1 MWGDIIRWSLNA
13 MIVAEELG
21 VTQANVDEMKSSN
34 NPEIKRLL
42 GVEGGLGKMLGL
54 SEDFAYRIIKHI
66 GNYGESF
73 ERHIGKNTPIGLA
86 RGLNQQW
93 NKGGILYAAPFR

>member
-1 MWGDIIRWSLNA
+1 
-13 MIVAEELG
+13 
-21 VTQANVDEMKSSN
+21 
-34 NPEIKRLL
+34 
-42 GVEGGLGKMLGL
+42 MLGL
-54 SEDFAYRIIKHI
+54 TDDFAYRIIKHI

-93 NKGGILYAAPFR
+93 NKGGMLYAAPFR

>member
-1 MWGDIIRWSLNA
+1 

-21 VTQANVDEMKSSN
+21 VTQGNVDQMKSSN

-42 GVEGGLGKMLGL
+42 GVEGGLGKMLCL
-54 SEDFAYRIIKHI
+54 TNDFAYRIIKHI

-73 ERHIGKNTPIGLA
+73 ERHIGVNPPIGLE
-86 RGLNQQW
+86 RGLNGQW

>member
-1 MWGDIIRWSLNA
+1 

-21 VTQANVDEMKSSN
+21 VTQANVDQMKSSN

-54 SEDFAYRIIKHI
+54 SDDFAYRIIKHI

-73 ERHIGKNTPIGLA
+73 ERHIGTKTPIGLE
-86 RGLNQQW
+86 RGLNAQW